1 MELPPRKRLKR
12 QEKHK
17 AQGKRIDFVTKSFSK
32 ELVLKVFSFLS
43 LEDLIQCAAVSL
55 HWSRMANDEML
66 WKPLFIERF
75 REPLYKEDNRSQFHY
90 ERRTSAS
97 RYNGSWKRKYR
108 IHHNWLLGNCSI
120 HDIVDHSTA
129 SLSPN
134 HLQFT
139 HDIVFTAQEGAS
151 AISMWKYQK
160 DATTPHLIQQ
170 LQSIEQPDTAEI
182 TFMKLI
188 GDGSTKHLIAGYS
201 NGGFTLWQV
210 LASEVIEAANYM
222 ATSTTQL
229 DRVASIGM
237 ALPMIILYTESGKVS
252 VFRINTIANSFELVH
267 QLQSPMHWSPVTI
280 DIHRYPSSKRELWKA
295 VVCFGLSGG
304 NYTTTVGI
312 QEMLLSSDVI
322 LSSRHGFALNSEPV
336 IPSGIV
342 SSTSDDCG
350 NSEKITAMTF
360 SPPHLIT
367 AHANNTMK
375 HYIVTD
381 NKHSL
386 EISFK
391 QTLYG
396 HTYRVDALAIDA
408 SKRRLVSG
416 DRSGIKIWDLTAQS
430 GECQVTIEN
439 YANQSVMNEL
449 PDARI
454 NTLGFDEDKIVA
466 IMSLIEGSLLLN
478 KPNDEYHN
486 LEAPVA
492 VKVDDMQHQHQHNP
506 MDTTKCMKCT
516 IINKISQY
524 TPQLHPVFKLTF
536 KTQPNLELPLYHPS
550 AN

>member
-17 AQGKRIDFVTKSFSK
+17 AQGKKIDFVIELFSK

-66 WKPLFIERF
+66 WKPLFIRRF
-75 REPLYKEDNRSQFHY
+75 RDPLHKEDAQSQHHY
-90 ERRTSAS
+90 KRRTSAS
-97 RYNGSWKRKYR
+97 RYKGSWKRKYR

-120 HDIVDHSTA
+120 HDIVNQSTA

-134 HLQFT
+134 FLQFT
-139 HDIVFTAQEGAS
+139 HDTVFTAQEGAS
-151 AISMWKYQK
+151 AIAMWRYQK
-160 DATTPHLIQQ
+160 DTTTPHLIRQ
-170 LQSIEQPDTAEI
+170 LQSIEQPDFTEI
-182 TFMKLI
+182 TFMKLVE
-188 GDGSTKHLIAGYS
+188 DNSDMKHLIAGYS

-210 LASEVIEAANYM
+210 LPTNVIEVANYL
-222 ATSTTQL
+222 AASTTQIDKVL
-229 DRVASIGM
+229 SIGV
-237 ALPMIILYTESGKVS
+237 ALPMMILYTESGKVS
-252 VFRINTIANSFELVH
+252 VFRINTTVNSFELIH
-267 QLQSPMHWSPVTI
+267 QLQSPIHWSPVLI
-280 DIHRYPSSKRELWKA
+280 DIHKYPSSKRDLWKA

-312 QEMLLSSDVI
+312 QEMLLSSDAI

-342 SSTSDDCG
+342 SSTSSSNCG
-350 NSEKITAMTF
+350 GSSEKITAMTF

-375 HYIVTD
+375 HYTVTD

-386 EISFK
+386 EIAFK

-396 HTYRVDALAIDA
+396 HTYRVDALAVDA

-416 DRSGIKIWDLTAQS
+416 DRSGIKIWDLTTQS

-439 YANQSVMNEL
+439 YANQSAMNEL

-466 IMSLIEGSLLLN
+466 IMSLSEGSLVRSWSF
-478 KPNDEYHN
+478 D
-486 LEAPVA
+486 
-492 VKVDDMQHQHQHNP
+492 
-506 MDTTKCMKCT
+506 
-516 IINKISQY
+516 S
-524 TPQLHPVFKLTF
+524 
-536 KTQPNLELPLYHPS
+536 
-550 AN
+550 

>member
-1 MELPPRKRLKR
+1 MVPPPRKRLKG
-12 QEKHK
+12 QEKHR
-17 AQGKRIDFVTKSFSK
+17 AQGQKIDFVIKSFSK

-43 LEDLIQCAAVSL
+43 LKDLIQCAAVSL

-66 WKPLFIERF
+66 WKPLFIRRF
-75 REPLYKEDNRSQFHY
+75 RDPLYKEDSRSQCHY
-90 ERRTSAS
+90 DRRTSVS
-97 RYNGSWKRKYR
+97 RYNGSWKKKYR

-120 HDIVDHSTA
+120 YDIVNHATTP
-129 SLSPN
+129 LSPN

-151 AISMWKYQK
+151 AINMWRYQK
-160 DATTPHLIQQ
+160 DTATPHLVRR
-170 LQSIEQPDTAEI
+170 LQSIEQPDATEI

-188 GDGSTKHLIAGYS
+188 DDGTSTKHLIAGYA

-210 LASEVIEAANYM
+210 VATEVVEVANYL
-222 ATSTTQL
+222 AASTTQL
-229 DRVASIGM
+229 DKVTSIGM
-237 ALPMIILYTESGKVS
+237 ALPMMILYTESGKVS
-252 VFRINTIANSFELVH
+252 VFRINATVNSFELIH
-267 QLQSPMHWSPVTI
+267 QLQSPMHWSPVTL

-304 NYTTTVGI
+304 SYTTSVGI
-312 QEMLLSSDVI
+312 QEMLLSSDAI

-342 SSTSDDCG
+342 SSTSVSYG
-350 NSEKITAMTF
+350 SSEKITAMAF

-375 HYIVTD
+375 HYMVTD

-416 DRSGIKIWDLTAQS
+416 DQSGIKIWDLTTQS

-439 YANQSVMNEL
+439 YTNQSAMNEL

-466 IMSLIEGSLLLN
+466 IMSLSEGCLVRSWSFD
-478 KPNDEYHN
+478 P
-486 LEAPVA
+486 
-492 VKVDDMQHQHQHNP
+492 
-506 MDTTKCMKCT
+506 
-516 IINKISQY
+516 
-524 TPQLHPVFKLTF
+524 
-536 KTQPNLELPLYHPS
+536 
-550 AN
+550 